1 MVASTEYTFKV
12 VGTNVNGEGAAATKA
27 AFTMPAKGS
36 TLTVTDLTSTSFKL
50 NWTKDASAINGY
62 RIYKDNVQFGAAI
75 SSIETIFRDVT
86 S

>member
-1 MVASTEYTFKV
+1 MVASTQYTIKV
-12 VGTNVNGEGAAATKA
+12 VGTNANGEGDAATIT

-36 TLTVTDLTSTSFKL
+36 TLTVTDVTSTSFKL

-62 RIYKDNVQFGAAI
+62 IIYKDNVQSGSAI
-75 SSIETIFRDVT
+75 SNIETIFRDVT